1 MTLVIPCFQLVEK
14 GKAFSDKRG
23 SQSAARR
30 VCAPLAHGPHTCGLR
45 SMFSAVHAAGEH
57 DWIFFAAYGQQTLRD
72 FFNRLKARYDVG
84 HTLLYYP
91 KV

>member
-1 MTLVIPCFQLVEK
+1 MAFLLLFPQLVEK

-45 SMFSAVHAAGEH
+45 SMFSDVHAAGEH
-57 DWIFFAAYGQQTLRD
+57 DWIVFAAYGQQTLRD
-72 FFNRLKARYDVG
+72 CFNSLFFKPLS
-84 HTLLYYP
+84 
-91 KV
+91 